1 MLLRF
6 ETILAL
12 ITIVL
17 GLACEKELTRDEER
31 ALLDAQKQEIIS
43 LAKSGACA
51 INSQCRY
58 TGLGSKPCGGPWGY
72 IVYST
77 SVDTSKLFLKIS
89 DYNAAEDRYNRKWG
103 IYSTCD
109 VPPPP
114 DSIRCLNGV
123 CVGYRN
129 GMIVY

>member
-1 MLLRF
+1 MLSRF
-6 ETILAL
+6 QTILTL
-12 ITIVL
+12 STIVF
-17 GLACEKELTRDEER
+17 GFACEKELNREEEG
-31 ALLDAQKQEIIS
+31 ALLDAQKREIIS

-58 TGLGSKPCGGPWGY
+58 TGLGSKPCGGPWSY
-72 IVYST
+72 LVYST
-77 SVDTSKLFLKIS
+77 SVDTSKLLIKVS
-89 DYNAAEDRYNRKWG
+89 EYNASEDRYNRKWG

-109 VPPPP
+109 VTPSP
-114 DSIRCLNGV
+114 DSIRCLNGI